1 MQVINDR
8 PTCIACKK
16 TFMEST
22 KENWRLLP
30 IHKVKDVLKIDVDFK
45 KRFYFGLF
53 CGTCMQKVESVK
65 IKMLIFFVKKKVLLL

>member
-30 IHKVKDVLKIDVDFK
+30 IHKVKDVLEIDVDFK
-45 KRFYFGLF
+45 KDSISACF
-53 CGTCMQKVESVK
+53 VERACRK
-65 IKMLIFFVKKKVLLL
+65 